1 MTLSKTAVRGAVATI
16 GGQWLKFMIQTLGI
30 VILSRLLTPDDF
42 GLYAMVMAVVGI
54 ALLLGDFGLSLAS
67 IQAEE
72 VNGAERTNIFWTN
85 VLIGLVSATV
95 VFFAADLI
103 ADFYDAPEL
112 ANVVRLLSTVF
123 ILQAAKAQFAANAS
137 RDFRFKLLAWV
148 DVGSQGLALTAAVTG
163 AVLGIGVWSLVLQQ
177 LVAAAAALVWLTLA
191 STWHPGLPRRRTSIR
206 RFVAFGTNTMGVQVV
221 NYVSANIDSVLLGR
235 SFGSFDVG
243 LYDRAYQLF
252 RLPLQQIAA
261 PMTRVALPVL
271 SRVSDPRLFESYI
284 VRAQMILTYGL
295 GGAFAVAVAVAY
307 PLLELV
313 LGPGWGLT
321 PLLFS
326 ILAVGGIFQTMGYV
340 YYWIFLAK
348 NKTALQLKFSV
359 ITRLFMIGLIV
370 LGLRWGVVGVATAVA
385 AGLAVNWLVLSI
397 WAVPRAGIP
406 TKALV
411 LCAAR
416 PLTIFAVMVVVARG
430 AAHLLETYL
439 GPVLELTA
447 LLGVC
452 ALVVALA
459 VAAVPAVRRDLRS
472 VVSTLRKGLRR

>member
-1 MTLSKTAVRGAVATI
+1 MTLSKTAVRGAVATV

-67 IQAEE
+67 IQAED
-72 VNGAERTNIFWTN
+72 VTASERTNIFWTN
-85 VLIGLVSATV
+85 VLIGLVCGTA
-95 VFFAADLI
+95 VFLAADLV
-103 ADFYDAPEL
+103 AAFYDTPEL
-112 ANVVRLLSTVF
+112 ADVVRLLSLVF
-123 ILQAAKAQFAANAS
+123 VLQAAKAQFAANAS
-137 RDFRFKLLAWV
+137 RAFRFKLLAWV
-148 DVGSQGLALTAAVTG
+148 DIGSQGLALAAAVTG
-163 AVLGIGVWSLVLQQ
+163 AVLGAGVWSLVLQQ
-177 LVAAAAALVWLTLA
+177 LTAAAVALVWLALA

-235 SFGSFDVG
+235 SFGSYDVG

-271 SRVSDPRLFESYI
+271 SRVTDDRQFESYI

-295 GGAFAVAVAVAY
+295 GGAFAIAVAVAY
-307 PLLELV
+307 PLLDVV

-326 ILAVGGIFQTMGYV
+326 ILALGGIFQTMGYV

-359 ITRLFMIGLIV
+359 ATRLLMIGLIV
-370 LGLRWGVVGVATAVA
+370 LGLRWGVVGVAVAVST
-385 AGLAVNWLVLSI
+385 GLAVNWLVLSV
-397 WAVPRAGIP
+397 WAVPRAGIA
-406 TKALV
+406 TRALV
-411 LCAAR
+411 LCAVR
-416 PLTIFAVMVVVARG
+416 PLTVFAVMVAAARG
-430 AAHLLETYL
+430 AAALLDGHL
-439 GPVLELTA
+439 GPVLELLA

-452 ALVVALA
+452 ALVLA
-459 VAAVPAVRRDLRS
+459 GATACIPAVRRDARS
-472 VVSTLRKGLRR
+472 IITTLRKGLRR